1 MADVASGRIEAT
13 TQSARKAMEES
24 RLDIEQKSILL
35 SGLADRTKAE
45 IAETAQSV
53 IALLTQELNRVEIDV
68 LHRLETT
75 HGRAQ
80 ETMAAVDAN
89 LPAQAAAPKALT
101 EGATAGLA
109 APTQP
114 ALSNRKSA
122 GRG

>member
-1 MADVASGRIEAT
+1 MAECAAGRNEGT
-13 TQSARKAMEES
+13 TQMARKAMEES
-24 RLDIEQKSILL
+24 RLDIEQKSFLL

-89 LPAQAAAPKALT
+89 LTAQAASLKALI
-101 EGATAGLA
+101 EGAQAGIA
-109 APTQP
+109 ATSQ
-114 ALSNRKSA
+114 
-122 GRG
+122 

>member
-68 LHRLETT
+68 LHRLETH

-89 LPAQAAAPKALT
+89 LTAQSPEERRVGKGGARWGRAWWEPVHFRINT
-101 EGATAGLA
+101 E
-109 APTQP
+109 Q
-114 ALSNRKSA
+114 
-122 GRG
+122 

>member
-53 IALLTQELNRVEIDV
+53 IALLTQELNRVQIDV
-68 LHRLETT
+68 LHRLVTT
-75 HGRAQ
+75 HGRERDTMSPVDPNLTAQ
-80 ETMAAVDAN
+80 TAS
-89 LPAQAAAPKALT
+89 LKALT
-101 EGATAGLA
+101 ERAQDGTPAPPKTEIGRA
-109 APTQP
+109 ACR
-114 ALSNRKSA
+114 AR
-122 GRG
+122 